1 MNHLPHLI
9 TDLALIL
16 GVASVITII
25 FKRLQLP
32 LILGYLVSGILISP
46 NFKIFPPQVY
56 EMTDVQVWG
65 EIGVIFLLFSLGL
78 EFSFKKLAKMGSSAT
93 TAAGFEAIG
102 MAIIGFGLGK
112 LMHWPLMDCI
122 FLGACLTIS
131 SSSVIVK
138 SFADLGLKQ
147 RNFAQLVYGIL
158 VVEDLI
164 AVVLLVLLGT
174 FAATHTFDAGQLGMS
189 VLKLVFFLIVWF
201 VGGILF
207 IPSLLKRAKNFLSDE
222 ILLIV
227 AVAMCFLMVYLSSQ
241 AGFSAALGAFIM
253 GSLLAETTK
262 AERIEH
268 LVIPVRDLFGAIFF
282 VSVGMLIDLHVIKD
296 HWLPILLITAAVIA
310 GKSIVI
316 SLGAFIS
323 GNSLRVS
330 IQTGMSLA
338 LIGEFSFIIAS
349 LGQKYNV
356 VSSELYPII
365 ITVSALTIFIAPS
378 LTLSSTKIYNWINS
392 HLSPKWQAR
401 LNRYSS
407 EATALRAIN
416 DWNHVLKFFI
426 INTIVY
432 SAVVIALIAL
442 NNTFLLPWLKELSY
456 NFGRFFSAVLT
467 AAAMGPFIWALMI
480 RNEKTEPFAR
490 IYTQQK
496 YHGPIWIMRIIKVL
510 LALFFTVLLLR
521 SIYSLDI
528 ALYFGIALLISILIF
543 RKRLQ
548 EMYDN
553 IEDRFVKNLNNRE
566 IEQQKV
572 IAEQAAQKRNQ
583 SLAPWDAH
591 LTTFEVS
598 PEAVNVIGQTL
609 EALQWRE
616 RIGINVAMIRRGAH
630 TIIPPERDE
639 KIYPHDKLYIIC
651 TDSQER
657 RMNAL
662 LRPDKKVIQNTREIE
677 MRLEQLIIEAGSP
690 LVNKSIRESDIRNIT
705 HGLVVGIERN
715 GERYLN
721 PESAWIFE
729 EGDMVWIVGEKK
741 LIHTIAEQEW

>member
-16 GVASVITII
+16 GVAAVITLI

-46 NFKIFPPQVY
+46 NFKIFPPKVY
-56 EMTDVQVWG
+56 EITDVQTWG

-78 EFSFKKLAKMGSSAT
+78 EFSFKKLAKMGGSAT

-102 MAIIGFGLGK
+102 MAVIGFGLGK
-112 LMHWPLMDCI
+112 LLHWPFMDCI

-174 FAATHTFDAGQLGMS
+174 FVASHTFDAGQIGMS
-189 VLKLVFFLIVWF
+189 ILKLGFFLIVWF

-207 IPSLLKRAKNFLSDE
+207 IPSLLKRAKNFLTDE

-282 VSVGMLIDLHVIKD
+282 VSVGMLIDLNVIKD
-296 HWLPILLITAAVIA
+296 HWLPILLITASVIA

-316 SLGAFIS
+316 TVGAFIS
-323 GNSLRVS
+323 GNSLRTS

-349 LGQKYNV
+349 MGVKQKV
-356 VSSELYPII
+356 VSQELYPII

-378 LTLSSTKIYNWINS
+378 LTLSSTRIYNWIADK
-392 HLSPKWQAR
+392 LTPKWEAR

-407 EATALRAIN
+407 EATALRAVS
-416 DWNHVLKFFI
+416 DWNHVLKFFL
-426 INTIVY
+426 INTVVF
-432 SAVVIALIAL
+432 SAIVIALIIL
-442 NNTFLLPWLKELSY
+442 NDSFVLPWLREVAKG
-456 NFGRFFSAVLT
+456 FGRATSAVL
-467 AAAMGPFIWALMI
+467 ALLAMAPFLWALI
-480 RNEKTEPFAR
+480 VRNEKTEPFAR

-496 YHGPIWIMRIIKVL
+496 YHGPIWIMRIIKVS
-510 LALFFTVLLLR
+510 LALLFIIGLLR
-521 SIYSLDI
+521 SIYSLDF
-528 ALYFGIALLISILIF
+528 ALMVGIALLVLLLIF

-548 EMYDN
+548 RTYDN

-566 IEQQKV
+566 IEEQRLL
-572 IAEQAAQKRNQ
+572 AEQAAEKKNQ
-583 SLAPWDAH
+583 NLAPWDAH
-591 LTTFEVS
+591 LTTFEVA
-598 PEAVNVIGQTL
+598 PEAVNIIGKTL
-609 EALQWRE
+609 MELQWRE
-616 RIGINVAMIRRGAH
+616 RVGVNVAMIKRGA
-630 TIIPPERDE
+630 TSIIPPDRDE
-639 KIYPHDKLYIIC
+639 KIYPCDKLFIIC

-657 RMNAL
+657 RMNAI
-662 LRPDKKVIQNTREIE
+662 LRPDKKVMESAREVE
-677 MRLEQLIIEAGSP
+677 MKLDQLTIDADSP
-690 LVNKSIRESDIRNIT
+690 LIHKSIRESDIKNLA

-715 GERYLN
+715 GERHLN
-721 PESAWIFE
+721 PESTWVFE
-729 EGDMVWIVGEKK
+729 EGDLLWIVGEKK
-741 LIHTIAEQEW
+741 LISTIAD

>member
-16 GVASVITII
+16 GVASVITLI

-102 MAIIGFGLGK
+102 MAFIGFGLGK

-189 VLKLVFFLIVWF
+189 VLKLAFFLIVWF

-207 IPSLLKRAKNFLSDE
+207 IPSLLKRAKKFLTDE

-262 AERIEH
+262 AEKIEH

-316 SLGAFIS
+316 SAGAFIS

-378 LTLSSTKIYNWINS
+378 LTLSSTKVYNWINS
-392 HLSPKWQAR
+392 HLSPEWQTR

-416 DWNHVLKFFI
+416 DWNHVLKFFM

-432 SAVVIALIAL
+432 SSVVIALIAL
-442 NNTFLLPWLKELSY
+442 NNTFLTLAEGSEL
-456 NFGRFFSAVLT
+456 
-467 AAAMGPFIWALMI
+467 
-480 RNEKTEPFAR
+480 
-490 IYTQQK
+490 
-496 YHGPIWIMRIIKVL
+496 
-510 LALFFTVLLLR
+510 
-521 SIYSLDI
+521 
-528 ALYFGIALLISILIF
+528 
-543 RKRLQ
+543 
-548 EMYDN
+548 
-553 IEDRFVKNLNNRE
+553 
-566 IEQQKV
+566 
-572 IAEQAAQKRNQ
+572 
-583 SLAPWDAH
+583 
-591 LTTFEVS
+591 
-598 PEAVNVIGQTL
+598 
-609 EALQWRE
+609 
-616 RIGINVAMIRRGAH
+616 
-630 TIIPPERDE
+630 
-639 KIYPHDKLYIIC
+639 
-651 TDSQER
+651 
-657 RMNAL
+657 
-662 LRPDKKVIQNTREIE
+662 
-677 MRLEQLIIEAGSP
+677 
-690 LVNKSIRESDIRNIT
+690 
-705 HGLVVGIERN
+705 
-715 GERYLN
+715 
-721 PESAWIFE
+721 
-729 EGDMVWIVGEKK
+729 
-741 LIHTIAEQEW
+741 

>member
-1 MNHLPHLI
+1 MNHIPHLI

-16 GVASVITII
+16 GVAAVITLI

-46 NFKIFPPQVY
+46 NFKIFPPKVY
-56 EMTDVQVWG
+56 ELTDVQTWG

-78 EFSFKKLAKMGSSAT
+78 EFSFKKLAKMGGSAT

-102 MAIIGFGLGK
+102 MAAIGFGLGK
-112 LMHWPLMDCI
+112 LLNWPFMDCI

-174 FAATHTFDAGQLGMS
+174 FVASHTFDAGQISMS
-189 VLKLVFFLIVWF
+189 ILKLGFFLIVWF

-207 IPSLLKRAKNFLSDE
+207 IPSLLKRAKNFLTDE

-227 AVAMCFLMVYLSSQ
+227 AIAMCFLMVYLSAQ

-282 VSVGMLIDLHVIKD
+282 VSVGMLIDLNVIKD
-296 HWLPILLITAAVIA
+296 HWLPILLITAAVII

-316 SLGAFIS
+316 TLGAFIS
-323 GNSLRVS
+323 GNSLRTS

-349 LGQKYNV
+349 MGVKQKV
-356 VSSELYPII
+356 VSEELYPII

-378 LTLSSTKIYNWINS
+378 LTLSSTRIYNWIAS
-392 HLSPKWQAR
+392 KLSPKWEAR

-407 EATALRAIN
+407 EATALRAVS
-416 DWNHVLKFFI
+416 DWNHVLKFFL
-426 INTIVY
+426 INTVVF
-432 SAVVIALIAL
+432 SVVVIALIIL
-442 NNTFLLPWLKELSY
+442 NDSFVLPWLQEVAQS
-456 NFGRFFSAVLT
+456 FGRATSAVL
-467 AAAMGPFIWALMI
+467 ALSAMGPFLWALI
-480 RNEKTEPFAR
+480 VRNEKTEPFAR

-496 YHGPIWIMRIIKVL
+496 YHGPIWIMRIIKVS
-510 LALFFTVLLLR
+510 LALLFIIGLLR
-521 SIYSLDI
+521 SIYSLDF
-528 ALYFGIALLISILIF
+528 ALMVGIALLVLLLIF

-548 EMYDN
+548 RTYDN

-566 IEQQKV
+566 IEEQRLL
-572 IAEQAAQKRNQ
+572 AEQAAQKKDRN
-583 SLAPWDAH
+583 LAPWDAH
-591 LTTFEVS
+591 LTTFEVA
-598 PEAVNVIGQTL
+598 PEAVSIIGKTL
-609 EALQWRE
+609 MELQWRE
-616 RIGINVAMIRRGAH
+616 RVGVNVAMIKRGAYS
-630 TIIPPERDE
+630 IIPPDRDE
-639 KIYPHDKLYIIC
+639 RIYPSDKLFIIC

-657 RMNAL
+657 RMNAI
-662 LRPDKKVIQNTREIE
+662 LRADKKIIEGAREVE
-677 MRLEQLIIEAGSP
+677 MKLEQFTIETDSP
-690 LVNKSIRESDIRNIT
+690 LVHKSIRESNIKNLV

-715 GERYLN
+715 GERHLN
-721 PESAWIFE
+721 PESTWTFE
-729 EGDMVWIVGEKK
+729 EGDLVWIVGEKK
-741 LIHTIAEQEW
+741 LINTIAE